1 MPEPVMYNYYMSFNY
16 LEKSAKNRTLKYIEQ
31 LLKKHD
37 STFAAGRELNALPDK
52 ARSHVTSE
60 LDRILDSDKK
70 FKAYTSDD
78 DYGAIAS
85 TNFARS
91 SDSARAAETP
101 RLGIYDVSH
110 VPSYASQSLAKHGT
124 PSLRAATNNV
134 PGKLPLTSRL
144 LGNSLVLNKLQV
156 APRYRMQRT
165 DVPYSPERL
174 QEIRGLKRNGSI
186 LTHADNPMYE
196 AVFASRGKN
205 APRLAQDLFGIKS
218 PLFRSSD
225 ASVADILRK
234 RFGEDSVH
242 TIDSLVES
250 MHPSKVYHGGSST
263 TSIPGSAGYDGRR
276 MVETANDVA
285 DQSVGMHA
293 HKINVLANSLKNLP
307 EQIKNKIMSKLVKNL
322 LNGGLYL
329 MRRGADR
336 ADNITKGKS
345 WFSPLPHV
353 GVSYANYN
361 SGMFGAADTFVPQ
374 NVFYTVLRDGARLA
388 NSDWKRIN
396 KLKWLR
402 SGIDN

>member
-1 MPEPVMYNYYMSFNY
+1 MYNYYMSFNY

-37 STFAAGRELNALPDK
+37 GSTFATGRELNALPNK

-70 FKAYTSDD
+70 FEAYTSED

-91 SDSARAAETP
+91 SDSARAAEIP

-110 VPSYASQSLAKHGT
+110 IPTYASQSLARLGT
-124 PSLRAATNNV
+124 PSMRAATNDV

-144 LGNSLVLNKLQV
+144 LGNNLVLNKLQV

-205 APRLAQDLFGIKS
+205 APRLTQDLFGIKS

-276 MVETANDVA
+276 MVETVNDVVGP
-285 DQSVGMHA
+285 SEGMHA
-293 HKINVLANSLKNLP
+293 HKVNVLANSLKNLP

-322 LNGGLYL
+322 LNGGLHL

-361 SGMFGAADTFVPQ
+361 SGMFDAADTFVSQ
-374 NVFYTVLRDGARLA
+374 NVFDTVLRDGARLA
-388 NSDWKRIN
+388 NNDWKRIN
-396 KLKWLR
+396 KLKWVR
-402 SGIDN
+402 GGIDN